1 MNRRVFMIGLGAVH
15 AVHAAPLSGEAQQGA
30 SVHRIIE

>member
-15 AVHAAPLSGEAQQGA
+15 AAPLAGEAQQGA